1 MLNLKI
7 IPIIILAA
15 AFVFTGCSNSTTGA
29 DDAPVSEI
37 DIKTVENLHAPFDR
51 ENPGSTPF
59 VYFNLR
65 TGEIVDAAEAES
77 DNWDIGFRGTSII
90 INAGSSGPGNAGVVM
105 IDVPFDEVSIAPSE
119 GYRQDSADEPAITGN
134 GGWYTY
140 TGNGNPPRAII
151 SHDDTTIILKTADGN
166 HFAKLNIMS
175 YYEGNPDYGTEEF
188 ANFQTRPASQ
198 HFTFKYAIQLTEG
211 LRELK

>member
-1 MLNLKI
+1 MFNSKI
-7 IPIIILAA
+7 VSNIILAV
-15 AFVFTGCSNSTTGA
+15 AFVFTACSNSTTGA
-29 DDAPVSEI
+29 DETPVSEI
-37 DIKTVENLHAPFDR
+37 EIKTVENLYAPFDR
-51 ENPGSTPF
+51 ENPDSTPF

-65 TGEIVDAAEAES
+65 TGETVHTAEAET
-77 DNWDIGFRGTSII
+77 DNWDIGFRGTQII
-90 INAGSSGPGNAGVVM
+90 VNSGTSGPGNAGALM
-105 IDVPFDEVSIAPSE
+105 LDVPFDDVIIAPSE
-119 GYRQDSADEPAITGN
+119 GYLQDSVDEPAITGS

-140 TGNGNPPRAII
+140 TGNGNPPRAVI
-151 SHDDTTIILKTADGN
+151 SHDDTTIIFITADGN

-198 HFTFKYAIQLTEG
+198 HFTFKYAIQLAEG